1 MSPAYQEGNS
11 SHPVLQNY
19 HHIHHH
25 HFFRHHCIVT
35 TTMIIIIIHSRYMS
49 LPLLP
54 AVMCFFMAGS
64 LLLENHHHL
73 YHHDRYHHHLYH
85 HDRHPP
91 KNKECSLI
99 LTPSSAL
106 ALFHQVN
113 AVRHHRNTNVIVFK
127 IENNKLETN
136 SRIFLIFD
144 FTFTDQF
151 PERFYWV
158 AFLNYSIWFSVPEE
172 PEPKPLLQEI
182 FNVDHSSLTFLFG
195 TQW

>member
-1 MSPAYQEGNS
+1 MLS
-11 SHPVLQNY
+11 
-19 HHIHHH
+19 
-25 HFFRHHCIVT
+25 
-35 TTMIIIIIHSRYMS
+35 
-49 LPLLP
+49 
-54 AVMCFFMAGS
+54 
-64 LLLENHHHL
+64 
-73 YHHDRYHHHLYH
+73 HHDRYPHHHLYH

-127 IENNKLETN
+127 IENNNLKIN
-136 SRIFLIFD
+136 SDQKKCSGIFLIFG

-158 AFLNYSIWFSVPEE
+158 AFLLTVPSDFQYLMSQSQNYFCKKFCLSISDLRQQSLEQDRE
-172 PEPKPLLQEI
+172 DKPYPLASLKA
-182 FNVDHSSLTFLFG
+182 SSK
-195 TQW
+195 